1 MLIYYDLGMQ
11 DNTAQHNT
19 IGIEANKSNKM
30 RVSKT
35 EALLDRLHVKAK
47 GNRCYLAVNK
57 ESGS

>member
-1 MLIYYDLGMQ
+1 MISECKLTQY
-11 DNTAQHNT
+11 NT
-19 IGIEANKSNKM
+19 ISANKSNKM